1 MDQSPNT
8 LGDGGAPAH
17 AVGAISEAEIIAMD
31 GGVSGEAPASHGAII
46 SRKEKRKL
54 AKKAKRKEQ
63 RTKAAEELRSKAEA
77 MAKDPAVQQRLL
89 EEVQF
94 NRAVSF
100 QLVLY

>member
-1 MDQSPNT
+1 MEQSPNT

-17 AVGAISEAEIIAMD
+17 AVGSPGAINEAENIAMD
-31 GGVSGEAPASHGAII
+31 SGVSGEAPASHGAII

-89 EEVQF
+89 EEVQS
-94 NRAVSF
+94 N
-100 QLVLY
+100 